1 MGQGYTLTGNG
12 HNLELRA
19 SGAST
24 IGKLTGVKDL
34 TLSAQTAGASYQV
47 RNAVDMTGD
56 LAVNANATLTGG
68 YSVTVSGGDVTGSGT
83 INMSGGTFTVVGT
96 GNFGGSQ
103 DWTFGTLQF
112 GDGET
117 EGTTSKNGVNKVTA
131 LDIPVIM
138 ADDDFPHAT
147 KTLHIEGLPDGEW
160 RDGVAFAVMPPSIH
174 PDTKIEYRWING
186 GDIMVVSFRSINWTG
201 FDEAME
207 FSRTDFQLPIGD
219 GKVVANSNG
228 VLNQPPTNS
237 QQPTEYLVEF
247 SESVTT
253 KCNQEP
259 YPTSVMDQRTTVDYQ
274 ALAHD
279 FAPHYKGNKFNAI
292 VFQLARRIK
301 ELQAQ
306 GHDVDPRKV
315 FAEWWKLAEPFCP
328 KTRPAPVYWMELNRA
343 LAGTT
348 GGPLAKAWKASEG
361 VTAPG
366 VEVLWGS
373 LLMQRL
379 AALCYTLQSQRGDG
393 KFILPCRQCAE
404 LLSSFPECGEVSH
417 VETNRMMHA
426 LEHSK
431 LIKRLQDGKAGKAGA
446 GSGVATEYTYTGG
459 IV

>member
-1 MGQGYTLTGNG
+1 MTVDQLNQLRGIIGHDVMLCPSRGKRPTVEFEGKSWKQTSLADMDNPGYIDLLLR
-12 HNLELRA
+12 HNV
-19 SGAST
+19 GARLDRRFKVIDLDSQAAYDLFIKNNPQCATAHT
-24 IGKLTGVKDL
+24 IRGKNW
-34 TLSAQTAGASYQV
+34 A
-47 RNAVDMTGD
+47 
-56 LAVNANATLTGG
+56 
-68 YSVTVSGGDVTGSGT
+68 
-83 INMSGGTFTVVGT
+83 
-96 GNFGGSQ
+96 
-103 DWTFGTLQF
+103 
-112 GDGET
+112 
-117 EGTTSKNGVNKVTA
+117 
-131 LDIPVIM
+131 IPVIM

-247 SESVTT
+247 PESVTT

-393 KFILPCRQCAE
+393 EFILPCRQCAE

-446 GSGVATEYTYTGG
+446 GSGVATKYTYTGG